1 MLNTDCIYIYIYIYT
16 YFIEF
21 QPMTSA
27 SNDYAL
33 YTKTSID
40 FWYRQRLNLRYL
52 IQLIQLLEEVIAT

>member
-1 MLNTDCIYIYIYIYT
+1 MLNTDCIYIYIYIYI

-21 QPMTSA
+21 QPMASA

-40 FWYRQRLNLRYL
+40 FWYK
-52 IQLIQLLEEVIAT
+52 